1 MKPKLITK
9 NQFQKHSQKCLGLI
23 VAVCAVMQGC
33 QTAVST
39 GAPDPTFL
47 PFLKN
52 SANECYFIDE
62 FMPVPDGL
70 VSGKS
75 GALDLRYYSYKL
87 ANYKEWRAKEIMLSF
102 YSKNGRCWSL
112 FEEFYIAQ

>member
-1 MKPKLITK
+1 MKPNLITK
-9 NQFQKHSQKCLGLI
+9 LGL
-23 VAVCAVMQGC
+23 VLVTSAALWQC

-39 GAPDPTFL
+39 GGPDPTFL

-52 SANECYFIDE
+52 TANECYYIDE

-112 FEEFYIAQ
+112 FEEYYIAQ